1 MAGLVLCEPKEL
13 YNILNQGT
21 KMSRLA
27 EPNYLC
33 LLDVRPKKD
42 YDESHLITAR
52 RVKKKDNEYVVPEPV
67 DLECVRYCVVYD
79 SNTLIL
85 KTDFKNQDGSYEDMD
100 SDRNGGNLGP
110 RAAVECGR
118 MLSRFTRE
126 PVLILRGGYE
136 RFSASYH
143 FFRTQKIIWMPQEL
157 DSFKPYPFEIMEG
170 KIYLGNFAQ
179 ACDPKIQKDLKIQAH
194 INISMETGPFFVG
207 NSDKLLHIQLEDS
220 VDCSLF
226 PFLRLLCHFI
236 ELHLELDS
244 VILIFSTLGINRGC
258 AATIAFLM
266 HHYSQTLK
274 RSCNHVRK
282 CQNGMILSRN
292 LVLQLSQ
299 WEKVV
304 LGDIITDIQEPF
316 N

>member
-52 RVKKKDNEYVVPEPV
+52 RVKK
-67 DLECVRYCVVYD
+67 
-79 SNTLIL
+79 
-85 KTDFKNQDGSYEDMD
+85 
-100 SDRNGGNLGP
+100 
-110 RAAVECGR
+110 
-118 MLSRFTRE
+118 
-126 PVLILRGGYE
+126 
-136 RFSASYH
+136 
-143 FFRTQKIIWMPQEL
+143 EL